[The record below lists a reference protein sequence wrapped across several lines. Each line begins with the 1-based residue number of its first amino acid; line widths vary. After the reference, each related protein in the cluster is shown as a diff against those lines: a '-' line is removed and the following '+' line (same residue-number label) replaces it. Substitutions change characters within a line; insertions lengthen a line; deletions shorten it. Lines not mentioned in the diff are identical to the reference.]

1 MDDSTYRF
9 GVGVLVL
16 ASALIAILLIVF
28 FGAAPTFWVPR
39 YSVTVRFD
47 EAPGVEQDTPVRKNG
62 VEVGRVA
69 SVQLLPGDEGVNLT
83 LELDAKH
90 QIRQG
95 ETCRISSGSLITGDA
110 VVEFVKPSEASL
122 IARFDGSAGSPK
134 NGMLDEAEMAI
145 AMAVMKDGDYLTG
158 GTVAGDPLAVFANLQ
173 DNFAVTLTSIERAA
187 SRIDALAGNVQ
198 EVLGGS
204 DEDFQAV
211 IEKTKLAVE
220 TFNQTAETVR
230 RVFQQLENSRAPE
243 ALAKALER
251 LPGVIDQA
259 QKVVVQTEKTLQS
272 FEQVGGEFQGVGKA
286 TTSLLEDLQ
295 GLSQPL
301 GERGETLVSDAQSA
315 LRNLDLMLVDARG
328 LARKISSGQGTVG
341 RLLEDEQ
348 LYLSLLR
355 TIENIERTT
364 VRLQPIL
371 TDVRTFADK
380 VARDPRQLG
389 VRGAIGGAPTGMG
402 LK

>member
-1 MDDSTYRF
+1 
-9 GVGVLVL
+9 
-16 ASALIAILLIVF
+16 
-28 FGAAPTFWVPR
+28 
-39 YSVTVRFD
+39 
-47 EAPGVEQDTPVRKNG
+47 
-62 VEVGRVA
+62 
-69 SVQLLPGDEGVNLT
+69 
-83 LELDAKH
+83 
-90 QIRQG
+90 
-95 ETCRISSGSLITGDA
+95 
-110 VVEFVKPSEASL
+110 VVEFVKPNEASL
-122 IARFDGSAGSPK
+122 ITRFDGSAGSPK

-187 SRIDALAGNVQ
+187 SRIDSLAGNVQ

-243 ALAKALER
+243 ALANALER

-301 GERGETLVSDAQSA
+301 GERGESLVNDAQSA

-348 LYLSLLR
+348 LYISLLR